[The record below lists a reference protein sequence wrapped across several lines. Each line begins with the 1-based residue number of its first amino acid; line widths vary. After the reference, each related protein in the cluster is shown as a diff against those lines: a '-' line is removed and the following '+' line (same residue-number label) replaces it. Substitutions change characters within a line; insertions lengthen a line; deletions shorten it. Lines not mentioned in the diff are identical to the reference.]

1 MQTLSFQAP
10 DEMSEALAKYA
21 KEFKLSKAHLIRA
34 GLEQYL
40 EDLED
45 IAAVKRARKIS
56 KGQPTYTL
64 DEMRQRYGLK

>member
-1 MQTLSFQAP
+1 MQTFAYQEP
-10 DEMSEALAKYA
+10 VEMSEALAKYA
-21 KEFKLSKAHLIRA
+21 KECKLSKAHLIRA

-64 DEMRQRYGLK
+64 DEMRQRYGLE